1 MRFKLVL
8 LLLLQVLLFS
18 TYSFCQSD
26 KITPESEKFNWWFI
40 RSKILPPNAYAY
52 RYEKD
57 IKVQLSGA
65 FTKLDS
71 LSIKKNIKEVQEL
84 IKTVDIKLVDS
95 LGNLT
100 LTLDKTK
107 DHTTTRVHNFYGLSV
122 NGKIRSQEYMF
133 SLDSL
138 MNQEKRNKYFRY
150 YIVRSLSKTQQNP
163 KEKLNISSCIFHEK
177 DPNLSDFNELD
188 KFLINKLYSDN
199 FYDQFKSNFNGS
211 TKEYYNYR
219 YGYKIRFITKIL
231 GIILGFCVILLLL
244 KYRIIK
250 TEVKQLKHYLT
261 QGFISINCIIFFYFV
276 SQSFSQFEYIS
287 ALRMMKIIIG
297 SEIVLLTLL
306 TGLFYIENKITS
318 DKISNKL
325 LLQIFS
331 TSFAVYLFFIS
342 HEYIISLTGKY
353 KSHWSWD
360 IRIEQITVLVLFV
373 CVRIVFNFVNFKN
386 IQEIR
391 IRDMELSK
399 LKLLKSK
406 AELQAL
412 HSRINP
418 HFLYNSLNSIAALAH
433 INPSKTEQMALALSD
448 FFRYAINHKDQDMI
462 ELKKE
467 VEITKTYLQIEK
479 VRFGEDLDFTIAI
492 DSSIESA
499 LIPRFLIQPLI
510 ENAVKH
516 GVSVIQEKGII
527 KLEIKKQKDH
537 LLVKVFDNGPDF
549 PNMPISGYGLQ
560 SLYEKLEIIYGESAK
575 ISWENQPNK
584 NICVRLPFTAKT
596 V

>member
-1 MRFKLVL
+1 
-8 LLLLQVLLFS
+8 VLLFS
-18 TYSFCQSD
+18 THSFCQSE
-26 KITPESEKFNWWFI
+26 KTTPKSEKFNWLFI

-71 LSIKKNIKEVQEL
+71 LSIRKSIKEVQQL

-100 LTLDKTK
+100 LKLDKKK

-138 MNQEKRNKYFRY
+138 MSQEKRNKYFRY
-150 YIVRSLSKTQQNP
+150 YIVRSLSKTRQNS

-177 DPNLSDFNELD
+177 DPNLSNFNELD
-188 KFLINKLYSDN
+188 KFLISRLYSDD

-211 TKEYYNYR
+211 IKEYYNYR
-219 YGYKIRFITKIL
+219 YGDKIRFITKIL
-231 GIILGFCVILLLL
+231 GIILGFCVILILL

-250 TEVKQLKHYLT
+250 NEVKQLKHYLT
-261 QGFISINCIIFFYFV
+261 QGFISINCIILFYII
-276 SQSFSQFEYIS
+276 SQNFPQFEYIS
-287 ALRMMKIIIG
+287 AVKTFKIWFAT
-297 SEIVLLTLL
+297 EIVLIILL
-306 TGLFYIENKITS
+306 TGLFFLEKRSISGKILT
-318 DKISNKL
+318 KL
-325 LLQIFS
+325 ILNVFS
-331 TSFAVYLFFIS
+331 TTLAVYIFFIS
-342 HEYIISLTGKY
+342 HEYIISLTSRY

-360 IRIEQITVLVLFV
+360 IKLEQITALVLFV
-373 CVRIVFNFVNFKN
+373 CIRLIFNFVSFKN
-386 IQEIR
+386 LQELR
-391 IRDMELSK
+391 ERDMELSK

-418 HFLYNSLNSIAALAH
+418 HFLYNSLNSVAALTH
-433 INPSKTEQMALALSD
+433 INPSRTEQMALALSD

-462 ELKKE
+462 EVEKE
-467 VEITKTYLQIEK
+467 VDIARTYLQIEK
-479 VRFGEDLDFTIAI
+479 VRFGDDLDY
-492 DSSIESA
+492 SIELDELA
-499 LIPRFLIQPLI
+499 EKTLIPRFLIQPLI

-527 KLEIKKQKDH
+527 KLEISKKEDH
-537 LLVKVFDNGPDF
+537 LLIKVFDNGPNF
-549 PNMPISGYGLQ
+549 PDIPISGYGLQ
-560 SLYEKLEIIYGESAK
+560 SLYEKLELLYGESAK

-584 NICVRLPFTAKT
+584 NICIRLPFTTKA